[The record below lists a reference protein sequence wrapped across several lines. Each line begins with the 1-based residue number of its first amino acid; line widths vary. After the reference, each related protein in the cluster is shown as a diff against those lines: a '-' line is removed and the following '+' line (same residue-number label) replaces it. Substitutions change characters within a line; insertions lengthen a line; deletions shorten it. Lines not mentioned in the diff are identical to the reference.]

1 MEGLLQGNGQN
12 KDLRSFRIY
21 YFFLY
26 ISKNNFLLANEAAT
40 SNQLDDTDGDLR
52 LTGSE
57 INVIDPISKM
67 RMTDPVRNAI
77 CGHVYDKESLV
88 AMLRKNKNTRYVFL
102 LCQILEYVAT
112 ALMSVCIH
120 RCPVVGCTSMDY
132 IVLSQCRPDIVTKT
146 YLERN
151 PA

>member
-1 MEGLLQGNGQN
+1 
-12 KDLRSFRIY
+12 
-21 YFFLY
+21 
-26 ISKNNFLLANEAAT
+26 
-40 SNQLDDTDGDLR
+40 
-52 LTGSE
+52 
-57 INVIDPISKM
+57 M
-67 RMTDPVRNAI
+67 RMTDPVRNAV

-88 AMLRKNKNTRYVFL
+88 AMLKKNKNTRYVFRAML
-102 LCQILEYVAT
+102 NIRICCYRT
-112 ALMSVCIH
+112 YVCIH

>member
-1 MEGLLQGNGQN
+1 M
-12 KDLRSFRIY
+12 
-21 YFFLY
+21 
-26 ISKNNFLLANEAAT
+26 
-40 SNQLDDTDGDLR
+40 
-52 LTGSE
+52 TGSE

-67 RMTDPVRNAI
+67 RMTDPVRNAV

-88 AMLRKNKNTRYVFL
+88 AMLQKNKNTRYIFHTMPKTECAVITFFH
-102 LCQILEYVAT
+102 I
-112 ALMSVCIH
+112 CIH

-151 PA
+151 PV